1 MGKKVMESQ
10 LLKIIAMEVAKR
22 RIVMLAIVMEA
33 VMRRI
38 AMLAIVM
45 EAAKKVME
53 SQLLKTIV
61 MEVVKRRIAMVAMVA
76 MSTKA
81 AKKRIAMD
89 MGIKVVK
96 KINPG
101 TNLWYQQLKN
111 MATKAAKEKIA
122 MIAMV
127 AIVMEA
133 VKTMIAMD
141 MGMDILNQLPKEDA
155 VMDVI
160 GAAVI

>member
-33 VMRRI
+33 
-38 AMLAIVM
+38 
-45 EAAKKVME
+45 AKKVME

-61 MEVVKRRIAMVAMVA
+61 MEVVKRRMGMVAMVA

-81 AKKRIAMD
+81 AKKVMESQLLKIIVMEVVKRRVTMVAMVAMVA

-111 MATKAAKEKIA
+111 MGTKATKEKIA
-122 MIAMV
+122 
-127 AIVMEA
+127 
-133 VKTMIAMD
+133 MIAMD

>member
-1 MGKKVMESQ
+1 MGVATSTKAVKKVMESQ
-10 LLKIIAMEVAKR
+10 LLKN
-22 RIVMLAIVMEA
+22 
-33 VMRRI
+33 
-38 AMLAIVM
+38 
-45 EAAKKVME
+45 
-53 SQLLKTIV
+53 IV
-61 MEVVKRRIAMVAMVA
+61 MEVVKRRVTMVAMVA
-76 MSTKA
+76 MGTKA

-111 MATKAAKEKIA
+111 MGTKAAKEKIA

-155 VMDVI
+155 
-160 GAAVI
+160 

>member
-1 MGKKVMESQ
+1 MG
-10 LLKIIAMEVAKR
+10 
-22 RIVMLAIVMEA
+22 
-33 VMRRI
+33 
-38 AMLAIVM
+38 
-45 EAAKKVME
+45 
-53 SQLLKTIV
+53 
-61 MEVVKRRIAMVAMVA
+61 VKRRVTMVAMVAMVA
-76 MSTKA
+76 MS
-81 AKKRIAMD
+81 
-89 MGIKVVK
+89 IKVVK

-111 MATKAAKEKIA
+111 MGTKAAKEKIA
-122 MIAMV
+122 MVAMV

-155 VMDVI
+155 VMNVVTPLHKL

>member
-1 MGKKVMESQ
+1 M
-10 LLKIIAMEVAKR
+10 VA
-22 RIVMLAIVMEA
+22 
-33 VMRRI
+33 
-38 AMLAIVM
+38 
-45 EAAKKVME
+45 
-53 SQLLKTIV
+53 IV

-76 MSTKA
+76 TSTKAVKKVMESQLLKNIVMEVVKRRVTMVAMVAMGTKA

-111 MATKAAKEKIA
+111 MGTKAAKEK
-122 MIAMV
+122 IAMV

-133 VKTMIAMD
+133 VKKVTESQLLKNIVMEVVKRRIAM
-141 MGMDILNQLPKEDA
+141 
-155 VMDVI
+155 
-160 GAAVI
+160 

>member
-1 MGKKVMESQ
+1 MGVAMSTKAAKKVMESQ
-10 LLKIIAMEVAKR
+10 LLKII
-22 RIVMLAIVMEA
+22 
-33 VMRRI
+33 
-38 AMLAIVM
+38 
-45 EAAKKVME
+45 
-53 SQLLKTIV
+53 V
-61 MEVVKRRIAMVAMVA
+61 MEVVKRRGTMVAMVAMVA
-76 MSTKA
+76 MGTKA

-111 MATKAAKEKIA
+111 MGTKATKEKIA

>member
-53 SQLLKTIV
+53 SQLLKIIV
-61 MEVVKRRIAMVAMVA
+61 MEVVKRRVTMVAMVA
-76 MSTKA
+76 M
-81 AKKRIAMD
+81 
-89 MGIKVVK
+89 GIKAVK

-111 MATKAAKEKIA
+111 MGTKAAKEKI
-122 MIAMV
+122 
-127 AIVMEA
+127 
-133 VKTMIAMD
+133 
-141 MGMDILNQLPKEDA
+141 
-155 VMDVI
+155 
-160 GAAVI
+160 